1 MQQTIAFAVL
11 ALASSGLV
19 GLHAQ
24 PAIEVAPSTRA
35 TSEVSIAYRSDSAT
49 QRPTVKRIRLD
60 YGQPH
65 LRGRTLHTDSLVP
78 YDKVWRTGANAATT
92 LHTDVD
98 LVVGGAELAS
108 GTYVLFTLP
117 SRAGWTLI
125 VQRSPET
132 PSNEYDASRDLVR
145 IDLRHRALPE
155 PAESLTMTLIPSLSS
170 GMPRGELRLTWGLDE
185 LSADWAVR

>member
-11 ALASSGLV
+11 ALAFSGLA

-35 TSEVSIAYRSDSAT
+35 TSEVSIAYRSDSAR
-49 QRPTVKRIRLD
+49 RPAVKRIRLD

-98 LVVGGAELAS
+98 LEIGGAELAP

-117 SRAGWTLI
+117 SRAGWKLI

-155 PAESLTMTLIPSLSS
+155 PAESLTMTLIPSLAS
-170 GMPRGELRLTWGLDE
+170 GTPRGELRLAWGLDE
-185 LSADWAVR
+185 LSTDWAVR